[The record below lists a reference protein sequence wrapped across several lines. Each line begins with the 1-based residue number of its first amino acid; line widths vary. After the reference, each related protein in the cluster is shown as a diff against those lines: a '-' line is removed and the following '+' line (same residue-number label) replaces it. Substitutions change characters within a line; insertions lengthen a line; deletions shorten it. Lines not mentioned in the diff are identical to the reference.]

1 MIGGLPAKKQPTS
14 CRCMVRSIV
23 SAGVALACSWSA
35 LVSPAY
41 GTLVIIDSGNGSNIP
56 PNWDPANP
64 PQNNPPPIVS
74 PGQGDSSNYIR
85 DVIIVETPPPTLPP
99 ILFPPQ
105 KPKLTAPLT
114 FRHVKGSLVAGRR
127 STSTFYGLVEGGYVR
142 LVINRGGRGSASVSV
157 NNKRAVIPIKVSES
171 GEVAPVRNA
180 SSSGVS
186 ISGTLTSFSDGSVGF
201 DAVLTKDSEQT
212 PVRVLKTAP
221 PENFAETVAGRYT
234 LVFENNTGGV
244 MLSSG
249 VTGVGTLRINKS
261 GSTVFTGRLSDGSS
275 FSQGARLNSAGKWAL
290 YAKSRTGA
298 TLSGNVAFANRADSD
313 CNGALQWTREVGGAT
328 QSAAPSLRGSRYSPA
343 KTFGDAAI
351 WNFGSHLNSGEI
363 QTEARLAPAFNNA
376 LLLMSATVDE
386 TRLRLNRANG
396 TLSGSFIQPDLFPQT
411 ASGVVFQ
418 KTSESFGLTKQTA
431 PGAAWTGYFT
441 LQKAD
446 PQ

>member
-1 MIGGLPAKKQPTS
+1 
-14 CRCMVRSIV
+14 MVRSIV
-23 SAGVALACSWSA
+23 SAGVALACSWSS
-35 LVSPAY
+35 LVSPAH
-41 GTLVIIDSGNGSNIP
+41 GTVVIIDSGNGANIP
-56 PNWDPANP
+56 SNGDPANP
-64 PQNNPPPIVS
+64 PQNNPPPIVF
-74 PGQGDSSNYIR
+74 PGQGDSSNYLR
-85 DVIIVETPPPTLPP
+85 DLIIVETPPPTLPP

-105 KPKLTAPLT
+105 KPKPTAPLT
-114 FRHVKGSLVAGRR
+114 FRRVNGSLVAGRR
-127 STSTFYGLVEGGYVR
+127 STSTFYGLVEGGGYVR
-142 LVINRGGRGSASVSV
+142 FVINRGGRGSASVSV
-157 NNKRAVIPIKVSES
+157 NNKRAVIPIQVSES

-186 ISGTLTSFSDGSVGF
+186 IAGALTSFSDGSVGF
-201 DAVLTKDSEQT
+201 DAVLTKGSEQT
-212 PVRVLKTAP
+212 PVRVLKAIP

-249 VTGVGTLRINKS
+249 VTGVGTLRITKS

-275 FSQGARLNSAGKWAL
+275 FSQGARLNSARKWAL
-290 YAKSRTGA
+290 YAKSSTGA
-298 TLSGNVAFANRADSD
+298 TLSGNVAFANLADSD
-313 CNGALQWTREVGGAT
+313 CNGALQWTRDVGDVT
-328 QSAAPSLRGSRYSPA
+328 QSAASSLRGSRYSTA

-351 WNFGSHLNSGEI
+351 WSFGSHLNSGEI
-363 QTEARLAPAFNNA
+363 QTEARLVPTFNNA
-376 LLLMSATVDE
+376 LLLMSATADE

-431 PGAAWTGYFT
+431 PGAAWTGHFT